1 MELGQLPQ
9 KTSTPEALGAVHY
22 IADFADLNSV
32 RTLATQL
39 KNSYPKIDV
48 LINNAGGLFGER
60 ALTVDGHE
68 RTFQVNHLAPFLLT
82 NELIETLV
90 KSKAVI
96 INTSSAA
103 NRFFWRTRHLMT

>member
-9 KTSTPEALGAVHY
+9 KTFMPEALGAVY
-22 IADFADLNSV
+22 YVADFADLSSV
-32 RTLATQL
+32 RALAAQL

-82 NELIETLV
+82 NELIEPLLKAKRSLLILLV
-90 KSKAVI
+90 PPTGFLASLI
-96 INTSSAA
+96 ST
-103 NRFFWRTRHLMT
+103 T